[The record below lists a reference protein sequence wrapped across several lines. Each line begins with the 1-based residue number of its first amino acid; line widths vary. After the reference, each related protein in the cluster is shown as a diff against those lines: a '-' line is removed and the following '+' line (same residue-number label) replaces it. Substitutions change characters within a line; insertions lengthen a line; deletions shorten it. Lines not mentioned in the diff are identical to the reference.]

1 MIQSIYEVSVI
12 VVTYNPVWEKY
23 RRTIISIIKQKH
35 IKVEVILC
43 DDGSKTDNL
52 EQIKSLMEEC
62 SFIDYKIVKNK
73 DNVGTVKNLF
83 SGLEVAEGAYIYA
96 ISPGD
101 YLYDENVLHDLYV
114 FAMKDNKPI
123 VFGDAVYYQ
132 DYDTR
137 VMLAQGVNALPF
149 NVNVFNQDVN
159 MKKQFLGFMLCG
171 NYILGAT
178 FFRRRDVALKYMRK
192 IIGICKYVEDTSSS
206 AYALADN
213 VQHFHYNKY
222 VVWYECETG
231 ISNNKNEKWTSL
243 LEKDYAA
250 CYELL
255 KRDFQE
261 KKYVYNVASIKL
273 MDSKKDKLV
282 YLLKNDCWLI
292 GYWLYLSI
300 YKRFKSRMIHQH
312 KINDGM
318 MKFLYEEMEE

>member
-1 MIQSIYEVSVI
+1 MAQTFCDVSVI
-12 VVTYNPVWEKY
+12 VVTYNPDLEKY
-23 RRTIISIIKQKH
+23 KRTILSILKQKQ
-35 IKVEVILC
+35 ITVEIILC
-43 DDGSKTDNL
+43 DDGSKVSYLSDICCM
-52 EQIKSLMEEC
+52 IKKY
-62 SFIDYKIVKNK
+62 SFSKYKVVENIE
-73 DNVGTVKNLF
+73 NVGTVKNLYG
-83 SGLEVAEGAYIYA
+83 GLEVAEGEYIYT

-101 YLYDENVLHDLYV
+101 YLYDENTLHDLYD
-114 FAMKDNKPI
+114 FAKMDNKPI
-123 VFGDAVYYQ
+123 IFGDAIYYEA
-132 DYDTR
+132 YNKGIK
-137 VMLAQGVNALPF
+137 LADDIIDLPF
-149 NVNVFNQDVN
+149 NTKVFCSENSL
-159 MKKQFLGFMLCG
+159 KKQYLGFLLCG

-178 FFRRRDVALKYMRK
+178 FFRRRDVALKYISK
-192 IIGICKYVEDTSSS
+192 ILGICKYVEDTSSS

-243 LEKDYAA
+243 LKKDYVA

-273 MDSKKDKLV
+273 MHSKKDKLV

-318 MKFLYEEMEE
+318 MKYLYEEIGE